1 MLKCGTQV
9 SSIEKSLEKSVD
21 YRVQSAIISQAQIF
35 PVLASAAYEH
45 VSLRHILLL

>member
-9 SSIEKSLEKSVD
+9 SNIETSLEKSVD
-21 YRVQSAIISQAQIF
+21 YRVQSAISQAQIF